1 MERLE
6 DYIKEGSSLDITIE
20 KTAITGSY
28 KLRINGE
35 SPFTITVRELLRLQ
49 CNYQEEEEEADDTEE
64 YEERSEATGA
74 LFIVRAIARQ
84 IRRMGQMGFNS
95 VGLYIQI

>member
-6 DYIKEGSSLDITIE
+6 DYIKEGNSLDITIE
-20 KTAITGSY
+20 KTAGSY

-35 SPFTITVRELLRLQ
+35 SPFTITVRELIRLQ

-64 YEERSEATGA
+64 YEERSGATGA
-74 LFIVRAIARQ
+74 LFIIRAIASQ
-84 IRRMGQMGFNS
+84 IRKMNRMGFNS
-95 VGLYIQI
+95 IGLYIQI

>member
-6 DYIKEGSSLDITIE
+6 DFIKEGNSLDITIE

-35 SPFTITVRELLRLQ
+35 SPFIITVKELISLQ
-49 CNYQEEEEEADDTEE
+49 CKYQDEEEEADDTEE
-64 YEERSEATGA
+64 YEERSGATGA
-74 LFIVRAIARQ
+74 LFITRAIARQ
-84 IRRMGQMGFNS
+84 IRRMNQMGFNS